1 VSTPNRTPRQIALE
15 FIARSPDGR
24 TERVLRDEGFGVM
37 MLVHMVRA
45 GLIVT
50 NTSADKDGSTQ
61 QRFTI
66 TDLGR
71 RMIGD

>member
-1 VSTPNRTPRQIALE
+1 VSASKRTPRQIALE
-15 FIARSPDGR
+15 FIARSPDGC

-45 GLIVT
+45 GLIVA
-50 NTSADKDGSTQ
+50 NTTADGRT

-66 TDLGR
+66 TELGR
-71 RMIGD
+71 RMIQ